1 MGYTH
6 YWELENGIEQ
16 ADWNKF
22 LEGARQIIETA
33 VSAGIKLQDDS
44 AGAAIFI
51 NGVGAN
57 AHEAFVVTSE
67 DAGFNFCKTAQ
78 KPYDTVVTA
87 ILIHLKQSLG
97 SKVVVTSDGSWND
110 WSDGRLLYETVYDKN
125 IDVDFLGV

>member
-6 YWELENGIEQ
+6 YWTLGNGIEQ
-16 ADWNKF
+16 ADWDKF
-22 LEGARQIIETA
+22 LVGARQIIETA
-33 VSAGIKLQDDS
+33 DAAGIALQDDS

-57 AHEAFVVTSE
+57 AHESFVITSE
-67 DAGFNFCKTAQ
+67 DVGFNFCKTAQ

-97 SKVVVTSDGSWND
+97 SLVVVTSDGSWND
-110 WSDGRLLYETVYDKN
+110 WSDGRLLYETVYD
-125 IDVDFLGV
+125 IQPESVIG

>member
-6 YWELENGIEQ
+6 YWTLGNGIEQ
-16 ADWNKF
+16 ADWDKF
-22 LEGARQIIETA
+22 LVGARQIIETA
-33 VSAGIKLQDDS
+33 DAAGIALQDDS

-57 AHEAFVVTSE
+57 AHEAFVITSE
-67 DAGFNFCKTAQ
+67 DVGFNFCKTAR

-97 SKVVVTSDGSWND
+97 SLAVVTSDGD
-110 WSDGRLLYETVYDKN
+110 WSDWEGGRLLYETVYDKN
-125 IDVDFLGV
+125 IEVDFLGV

>member
-6 YWELENGIEQ
+6 YWTLGNGIEQ
-16 ADWNKF
+16 ADWDKF
-22 LEGARQIIETA
+22 LVGARQIIETA
-33 VSAGIKLQDDS
+33 DAAGIALQDDS

-57 AHEAFVVTSE
+57 AHESFVITSE
-67 DAGFNFCKTAQ
+67 DVGFNFCKNAQ

-97 SKVVVTSDGSWND
+97 SLVVVTSDGSWND
-110 WSDGRLLYETVYDKN
+110 WSDGRLLYETVYD
-125 IDVDFLGV
+125 IQPESVIG

>member
-33 VSAGIKLQDDS
+33 VAAGIKLQDDS

-51 NGVGAN
+51 NGVSAD
-57 AHEAFVVTSE
+57 AHEPFVITSE
-67 DAGFNFCKTAQ
+67 DTGFNFCKTAQ

-87 ILIHLKQSLG
+87 ILIHLKKSLG
-97 SKVVVTSDGSWND
+97 SKVVVTSDGGWSSWQG
-110 WSDGRLLYETVYDKN
+110 GRLLFETVYD
-125 IDVDFLGV
+125 IQPESVLG

>member
-6 YWELENGIEQ
+6 YWTLGNGIEQ
-16 ADWNKF
+16 ADWDKF
-22 LEGARQIIETA
+22 LVGARQIIETA
-33 VSAGIKLQDDS
+33 DAAGIALQDDS

-57 AHEAFVVTSE
+57 AHEAFVITSE
-67 DAGFNFCKTAQ
+67 DVGFNFCKTAQ

-97 SKVVVTSDGSWND
+97 SLVVVTSDGD
-110 WSDGRLLYETVYDKN
+110 WSDWEGGRLLYETVYDKN
-125 IDVDFLGV
+125 IEVDFLGV